1 MWIREIIMNILDFSI
16 VALYL
21 GALLVMGFML
31 REQTNKSDYFL
42 GGKSLGWKPLALSV
56 MATQLS
62 AISFISAPA
71 FVGLREGGGMQWLSY
86 ELGVP
91 LAMIL
96 ILATILP
103 KLYKSGI
110 VSIYDYLEM
119 RFGRSTR
126 VLISVVFQFSRAF
139 ATGIMIYAVS
149 LILQGTMGIE
159 AWQAIVLTGVITVL
173 YSLQGGMKAVVY
185 GDAIQMIIIV
195 LGTIACIGFGLYHL
209 GGVDTFIANVDSS
222 RLEAIKFDSF
232 GFSGDGFGFLPMIF
246 GGVVLYASYYGCDQ
260 TQAQRALSAKDPK
273 NLRYMILANGV
284 VRFPITILYCVS
296 GLIVG
301 TLAMSNPEFLAKI
314 PADNP
319 DWMMPIFI
327 LDYLPHGLIGLLV
340 VAILSAAMS
349 SLSSAINSLSAVS
362 IEDYSRISN
371 KELDQPTYLKLAKYL
386 GLIWGAITLILSLYA
401 GDIAPTIIEAINKV
415 GSLFYGPILAVFLIA
430 VVSKR
435 SAALHANI
443 GLISGV
449 LINLLVSVFAPD
461 VFWFW
466 WNFIG
471 FVATAVITLTT
482 SIAIPRE
489 VNEVAKA
496 QNAET
501 ISNSIL
507 TGKDIV
513 MLLSM
518 FVVMVLICLAIP
530 SIFSWALTHGF

>member
-1 MWIREIIMNILDFSI
+1 MWIREKIMNILDFSI

-371 KELDQPTYLKLAKYL
+371 KELDQPAYLKLAKYL

-471 FVATAVITLTT
+471 FVATAVITFTT